1 MPCPI
6 CSKTMQDETA
16 DHRRCVFQ
24 LLEENKIQSVEQWEA
39 LCKPKTIRKR
49 TIKVRVPKE

>member
-1 MPCPI
+1 
-6 CSKTMQDETA
+6 MQDETA

>member
-1 MPCPI
+1 MPCPV
-6 CSKTMQDETA
+6 CSLPVGADT

-39 LCKPKTIRKR
+39 LCKPKTVRKGKV
-49 TIKVRVPKE
+49 KVRLAKE